1 MQLRYYQ
8 AEAIE
13 ALYAYFSKMQGNPL
27 VALPTGTGKSVV
39 IGEFVRGVM
48 QAYPG
53 QRIMMLTHVKE
64 LIVQNLDK
72 LLTLWPTAPA
82 GVYSAGVGRK
92 DSHLPITFAGIGS
105 VAKVAERFGHIDL
118 VLIDEAHLVS
128 HDQDTMYRKFL
139 ADLKKVNP
147 AVKVIG
153 FTATTYRAGLG
164 SLTNGGIFTDICYDQ
179 TTMEAFNRLVEEGF
193 MAPLIPKRTTMEYD
207 TTGVKVRGGEFAQ
220 QELQEAVDK
229 ESLTYAACAETVQLG
244 QDRKHWLIF
253 AAGITHAEHVA
264 SALESMGVPTVV
276 IHSKMT
282 DEARDEAIAGFK
294 AGKYRAVVN
303 NNVLTTGFDF
313 PAIDL
318 IAVLRPSKSTVLWV
332 QMLGRGTRP
341 SPETGKTNCLVLDF
355 AGNTRRLGPINDP
368 VVPKAKGEKG
378 GGMAPVRVCE
388 ACGTYNHASARV
400 CISCG
405 MDFPR
410 ELRIKQTAYSDE
422 LMKMSPNGGPAL
434 PIVETF
440 TVDRLTYSEH
450 NRVGKPPAII
460 AHYYCGLRMF
470 KEYICLEHPGYASKK
485 SREWWKTRS
494 PHPPPETTLEALGR
508 LGELSTPARIR
519 VWLNTSYPEIKG
531 VEYD

>member
-13 ALYAYFSKMQGNPL
+13 AIYAYFSKLPGNPL

-39 IGEFVRGVM
+39 IGEFIRGVY
-48 QAYPG
+48 QRYPG

-64 LIVQNLDK
+64 LIEQNLEK

-92 DSHLPITFAGIGS
+92 ESNLPITFAGIAS
-105 VAKVAERFGHIDL
+105 VAKHAAKFGHIDL

-128 HDQDTMYRKFL
+128 VDQDTLYRKFL
-139 ADLKKVNP
+139 AELKKVNHYL
-147 AVKVIG
+147 KVIG
-153 FTATTYRAGLG
+153 FTATTYRLGLG
-164 SLTNGGIFTDICYDQ
+164 ALTNGGLFTDVCYNL
-179 TTMEAFNRLVEEGF
+179 TTMEAFNRLVAEGY
-193 MAPLIPKRTTMEYD
+193 MAPLVPKRTTMEYD
-207 TTGVKVRGGEFAQ
+207 TSRVKVKGGDFAQ
-220 QELQEAVDK
+220 HELQEAVDK
-229 ESLTYAACAETVQLG
+229 DSLTYAACAETVQFG
-244 QDRKHWLIF
+244 QDRKHWLVF
-253 AAGITHAEHVA
+253 AAGIEHAEHVA
-264 SALESMGVPTVV
+264 GALESMGIPTVV
-276 IHSKMT
+276 IHSKMPT
-282 DEARDEAIAGFK
+282 AERDAAIAGFK
-294 AGKYRAVVN
+294 SGKYRAAVN

-378 GGMAPVRVCE
+378 EGTAPVRICE

-400 CISCG
+400 CASCG
-405 MDFPR
+405 SDFPR

-422 LMKMSPNGGPAL
+422 VMKLSPGGPVF
-434 PIVETF
+434 PKVETF
-440 TVDRLTYSEH
+440 TVDRLTYAEH
-450 NRVGKPPAII
+450 NRIGKPPAIV
-460 AHYYCGLRMF
+460 AQYYCGLRMF

-485 SREWWKTRS
+485 SREWWRQRS
-494 PHPPPETTLEALGR
+494 PHPPPETTLAALGR
-508 LGELSTPARIR
+508 LGELSVPARIR
-519 VWLNTSYPEIKG
+519 VQLDLAHPEIKG